1 MSSYNDSMMKKDV
14 YPARENRR
22 SDFRNVIV
30 SIRILTP
37 VCFFLRAGRL
47 IVHMVVFFVRIKGK
61 NPWLARENVLTAKKD
76 LYSVGGNLSLAR
88 GNLCL
93 ARRNV
98 GSLAGN
104 ACVVEKEACF
114 DAGNAC
120 SAQENDLLFIK
131 NDLTG
136 VKKDRLVCAKLF
148 TGVENDFL
156 AERNGFRVREN
167 LISNY
172 QGVIPTHIFSLNGSE
187 RFSYVG
193 FVSLSM
199 PFLLFSPKS
208 YLLRGQFSV
217 AIEKEIYINN
227 QLY

>member
-1 MSSYNDSMMKKDV
+1 MMKKDV

-136 VKKDRLVCAKLF
+136 VKKDRLVCANLF

-156 AERNGFRVREN
+156 AERNDFRVLEN
-167 LISNY
+167 LISHD
-172 QGVIPTHIFSLNGSE
+172 QSVIPSHNSSLIWSG
-187 RFSYVG
+187 RFNYAG
-193 FVSLSM
+193 FVSLPMS
-199 PFLLFSPKS
+199 FLLFSLTS
-208 YLLRGQFSV
+208 YSLHGQSAV
-217 AIEKEIYINN
+217 AKEIEFLIK
-227 QLY
+227 QSAVLT

>member
-1 MSSYNDSMMKKDV
+1 
-14 YPARENRR
+14 
-22 SDFRNVIV
+22 
-30 SIRILTP
+30 
-37 VCFFLRAGRL
+37 
-47 IVHMVVFFVRIKGK
+47 VVFFVRIKGK
-61 NPWLARENVLTAKKD
+61 NLCLARENVLTAKKD
-76 LYSVGGNLSLAR
+76 LYSEG

-93 ARRNV
+93 VGENV

-104 ACVVEKEACF
+104 ACVVEKSASF
-114 DAGNAC
+114 DVENAC

>member
-1 MSSYNDSMMKKDV
+1 MSSYNVSMMKKDV
-14 YPARENRR
+14 YPLRENR
-22 SDFRNVIV
+22 SNDHRNVLC

-37 VCFFLRAGRL
+37 VCFFLRADRL
-47 IVHMVVFFVRIKGK
+47 IVHIVVFFVRIKGK
-61 NPWLARENVLTAKKD
+61 NLCLARENVLTAKKD
-76 LYSVGGNLSLAR
+76 LYSEG

-93 ARRNV
+93 VGENV

-104 ACVVEKEACF
+104 ACVVEKSASF
-114 DAGNAC
+114 DVENAC